1 MLIIKMG
8 GMLDCSAG
16 VEDEID
22 VANHSG
28 PIKKPFHRMTIREIE
43 YTVKYEK
50 QQFNKSL
57 EEKKLSRIR
66 KDGYSGRK
74 MGHVGAAK

>member
-16 VEDEID
+16 MEDEID

-28 PIKKPFHRMTIREIE
+28 HKCHIQKI
-43 YTVKYEK
+43 
-50 QQFNKSL
+50 
-57 EEKKLSRIR
+57 
-66 KDGYSGRK
+66 
-74 MGHVGAAK
+74 HVE

>member
-1 MLIIKMG
+1 MG

-16 VEDEID
+16 VDDEID

-28 PIKKPFHRMTIREIE
+28 PIKKPFHRMTLKEIE

-50 QQFNKSL
+50 LQFNKSL
-57 EEKKLSRIR
+57 QEKKISRIQEG
-66 KDGYSGRK
+66 GYSGEK
-74 MGHVGAAK
+74 MGHVGSAK

>member
-43 YTVKYEK
+43 FSVKKEK
-50 QQFNKSL
+50 QQWNQ
-57 EEKKLSRIR
+57 
-66 KDGYSGRK
+66 
-74 MGHVGAAK
+74 

>member
-1 MLIIKMG
+1 MG

-57 EEKKLSRIR
+57 EEKKL
-66 KDGYSGRK
+66 
-74 MGHVGAAK
+74 